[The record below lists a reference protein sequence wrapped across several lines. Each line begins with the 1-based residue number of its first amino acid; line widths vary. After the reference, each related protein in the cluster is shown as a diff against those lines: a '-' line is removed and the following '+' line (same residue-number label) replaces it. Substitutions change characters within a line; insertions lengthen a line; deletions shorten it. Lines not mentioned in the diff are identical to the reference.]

1 MRSITEGSFKIWR
14 LISVTLWM
22 LSIWQL
28 FDLGGEIAKNIEQQF
43 QLKALTHA
51 DVLQYNFYNSVLEV
65 LVLVKMLVRFVEI
78 GMFTN

>member
-1 MRSITEGSFKIWR
+1 MRSITEGSFKIWW

-43 QLKALTHA
+43 QLKAVTHA
-51 DVLQYNFYNSVLEV
+51 GVL
-65 LVLVKMLVRFVEI
+65 
-78 GMFTN
+78 